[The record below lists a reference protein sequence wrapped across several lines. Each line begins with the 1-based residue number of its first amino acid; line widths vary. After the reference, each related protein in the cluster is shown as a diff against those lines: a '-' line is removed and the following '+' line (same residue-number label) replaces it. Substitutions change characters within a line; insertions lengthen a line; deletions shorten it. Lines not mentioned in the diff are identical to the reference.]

1 MHGGRGIDRS
11 LLGIGLALVAGAFLI
26 AWLALPSGAIAKK
39 HQKGKGLALKFKGS
53 TQSDQ
58 ALLSSGNV
66 SVVVNS
72 SKKRKLVLAVRG
84 FGGGPALTDP
94 LGVKAKAGKKKSV
107 SLPLSSTG
115 REVLQGCGANS
126 LLLTAQT
133 KGKKSKHGKK
143 PKKKK
148 KGKSPTGR
156 ATLTHSVPQCDVLSR
171 ADRCEIIASP
181 GTNCLFPFP
190 SDHYAVPDSSTPT
203 GQRLNLSDASTPA
216 NKNGVHVNPAG
227 INTSDGFSPGESIVT
242 RVPGLDNP
250 EAFQKTGAVPLTDM
264 DQAFAPNQPIV
275 LIDASTGQRQLIWS
289 EIDSTA
295 TSPDSTDLIIRPGRN
310 LIEGHRYIVAM
321 RNLKDAAGNMIP
333 APPGFA
339 LYRDG
344 ATTDVPAIEQRRAH
358 FEDLFSKLQGAGI
371 ARGDLYDA
379 WDFTVATT
387 QNITQRMLS
396 IRDRGLADL
405 GDTSPGDGEMQ
416 GDAPGFTITNV
427 TDFPD
432 TTGHGAQNIR
442 EVTGTYE
449 VPCFLSSGCSKPS
462 GDVPAR
468 RPIQP
473 GLRRPAAAERHDDR
487 SVHLQHPALRRHRHG
502 RRRLRRRP
510 AGATVD
516 VRARPLRRLH
526 RGPHHERPPAGH
538 RRRRAHLRHRLH
550 RDDGGRRPDGDP
562 GAPGPIQVPAAA
574 GRAATGLPQ
583 LHLPGT
589 AADAAP
595 TGSRATRPSSSAV
608 TR

>member
-1 MHGGRGIDRS
+1 MERGTSMHGGRGIDRS

-190 SDHYAVPDSSTPT
+190 SDHYAMPDSSTPT

-289 EIDSTA
+289 ELDSNA
-295 TSPDSTDLIIRPGRN
+295 SSPGNTDLIIRPGRN
-310 LIEGHRYIVAM
+310 LIEGRRYIVAM
-321 RNLKDAAGNMIP
+321 RNLKDASRQCDPGP
-333 APPGFA
+333 A
-339 LYRDG
+339 
-344 ATTDVPAIEQRRAH
+344 
-358 FEDLFSKLQGAGI
+358 
-371 ARGDLYDA
+371 
-379 WDFTVATT
+379 
-387 QNITQRMLS
+387 
-396 IRDRGLADL
+396 
-405 GDTSPGDGEMQ
+405 
-416 GDAPGFTITNV
+416 
-427 TDFPD
+427 
-432 TTGHGAQNIR
+432 
-442 EVTGTYE
+442 
-449 VPCFLSSGCSKPS
+449 
-462 GDVPAR
+462 
-468 RPIQP
+468 
-473 GLRRPAAAERHDDR
+473 GLRPLSGRSDDR
-487 SVHLQHPALRRHRHG
+487 CVGHRE
-502 RRRLRRRP
+502 P
-510 AGATVD
+510 P
-516 VRARPLRRLH
+516 RPLR
-526 RGPHHERPPAGH
+526 
-538 RRRRAHLRHRLH
+538 
-550 RDDGGRRPDGDP
+550 
-562 GAPGPIQVPAAA
+562 
-574 GRAATGLPQ
+574 
-583 LHLPGT
+583 
-589 AADAAP
+589 
-595 TGSRATRPSSSAV
+595 
-608 TR
+608 